1 MSKVPMNVKRLNYI
15 GSKYPLLDWI
25 TTTIKTKTGWDSLEG
40 KKIGDLFGG
49 TGVVSHHFRLL
60 GSEVHT
66 NDSEKYSSIICHA
79 LTKSKCTKRCLQ
91 IIEEVKNKKSIGYIT
106 RNYSPYESNE
116 RMFFTVDNAMNI
128 DGIREALS
136 YVEVEYDE
144 FQFLMASLIVSADS
158 VSNVP
163 AVYGCYLKKFK
174 DKAKKDLVFV
184 PIHRNTDDCNVGSR
198 VYNSD
203 VLLLDLPTLDA
214 VYLDP
219 PYNERQYSKN
229 YFPLNMIVEGSGS
242 PLKGKTGIPEEC
254 FLSDFCRK
262 GKVTSSFE
270 NLIKNLKS
278 TWIFLSY
285 SSESLVSRDNM
296 VSLLEKFGT
305 VTVDERDYKRFKSF
319 EYNEGAVVKEY
330 IFCLHKYNV

>member
-1 MSKVPMNVKRLNYI
+1 MSKIPMNVKRLNYI

-25 TTTIKTKTGWDSLEG
+25 TATIKTKTGWDSLEG

-66 NDSEKYSSIICHA
+66 NDSEKYSSISCHA

-116 RMFFTVDNAMNI
+116 RMFFTVDNAMII

-144 FQFLMASLIVSADS
+144 FQFLMASLIVSADA

-174 DKAKKDLVFV
+174 DKAKKDLQ
-184 PIHRNTDDCNVGSR
+184 GQA
-198 VYNSD
+198 
-203 VLLLDLPTLDA
+203 VL
-214 VYLDP
+214 
-219 PYNERQYSKN
+219 
-229 YFPLNMIVEGSGS
+229 G
-242 PLKGKTGIPEEC
+242 
-254 FLSDFCRK
+254 
-262 GKVTSSFE
+262 
-270 NLIKNLKS
+270 
-278 TWIFLSY
+278 
-285 SSESLVSRDNM
+285 
-296 VSLLEKFGT
+296 
-305 VTVDERDYKRFKSF
+305 
-319 EYNEGAVVKEY
+319 
-330 IFCLHKYNV
+330 